1 MLSWGLYV
9 EQAGDV
15 QLQMNE
21 TLSCSGA
28 SEEKELAERERERGS
43 LGKEAAAVLR
53 GQGRESLDDFWASPR

>member
-28 SEEKELAERERERGS
+28 SEEKELAERERERLSREGS
-43 LGKEAAAVLR
+43 CSSPPWAGKGVP
-53 GQGRESLDDFWASPR
+53 G